1 MIVTINGKD
10 TWRPN
15 FVLTRKRRL
24 MKECRRYMD
33 STAWIMNFHENRR
46 AA

>member
-1 MIVTINGKD
+1 MSHSICITYNYCQ
-10 TWRPN
+10 
-15 FVLTRKRRL
+15 
-24 MKECRRYMD
+24 ED